1 MNIKIVCVG
10 NIKEKFFR
18 EACDEYIKRIG
29 RFGKINITE
38 IKECRGTGE
47 AQNVEAEGRL
57 ILKNLSKT
65 DFNVALCVEAKQLS
79 SEELAQLFE
88 EKSVSGTS
96 CVTFVIGGSDGLSDE
111 VKNFCD
117 FKLGF
122 SKMTFPHQLMRV
134 VLLEQVY
141 RAFKIANNES
151 YHK

>member
-10 NIKEKFFR
+10 NIKERFFR
-18 EACDEYIKRIG
+18 DACDEYIKRLG

-38 IKECRGTGE
+38 IKECRGGDT
-47 AQNVEAEGRL
+47 QDVDAEGKL
-57 ILKNLSKT
+57 ILKTLSKT
-65 DFNVALCVEAKQLS
+65 DFNIALCVEAKQLT
-79 SEELAQLFE
+79 SENLAQLFE

-96 CVTFVIGGSDGLSDE
+96 CITFVIGGSDGLSDE

-134 VLLEQVY
+134 ILLEQVY
-141 RAFKIANNES
+141 RAFKISNNES

>member
-1 MNIKIVCVG
+1 MNIKVICVG
-10 NIKEKFFR
+10 NIKEQFYR
-18 EACDEYIKRIG
+18 DACGEYIKRLG

-38 IKECRGTGE
+38 VKECRGGDTQDIE
-47 AQNVEAEGRL
+47 TEGKL

-79 SEELAQLFE
+79 SEELAELFS

-96 CVTFVIGGSDGLSDE
+96 CITFVIGGSNGLSDE
-111 VKNFCD
+111 VKRFCD

-134 VLLEQVY
+134 ILLEQVY
-141 RAFKIANNES
+141 RAFKIVNNES

>member
-1 MNIKIVCVG
+1 MNVKVVCVG
-10 NIKEKFFR
+10 NIKEKFYR
-18 EACDEYIKRIG
+18 DACDEYLKRLC
-29 RFGKINITE
+29 RFGKINIIE
-38 IKECRGTGE
+38 IKECRGGTV
-47 AQNVEAEGRL
+47 QDVDAEGKL

-65 DFNVALCVEAKQLS
+65 DFNIALCVEAKQLS
-79 SEELAQLFE
+79 SEELSKLFE
-88 EKSVSGTS
+88 DKSVSGIS
-96 CVTFVIGGSDGLSDE
+96 CITFVIGGSDGLSDE